1 MRDRNLLSYQQFNIQ
16 LEKYI
21 TSGLQ
26 EFGTGRNTFSQELSF
41 EFRPGGLHPGPKI
54 VYPKDFRLL
63 RVLCIVQW
71 YFPESL
77 HFLTVVSLEEEE
89 FSWLNFKQQ
98 VEIQI
103 YLSSKENMEKYLYL
117 TDRYSG
123 NEIFG
128 NILKN
133 DLQDLSKKF
142 RVSKEFYPRPR
153 KKVFRRGPKDKG
165 SRRVTSLGPIYE
177 DDVRR
182 DVFLALEDEEFQRK
196 KRHRQSTINRILRI
210 IANLSDL

>member
-16 LEKYI
+16 LERNI

-26 EFGTGRNTFSQELSF
+26 VFGTRRNTFSQELSF
-41 EFRPGGLHPGPKI
+41 EFRPGKLHPGPKI
-54 VYPKDFRLL
+54 KFPKDFRLL
-63 RVLCIVQW
+63 RTLSIVQW
-71 YFPESL
+71 FFPENL
-77 HFLTVVSLEEEE
+77 HFLTKLALEEED

-98 VEIQI
+98 IEINI
-103 YLSSKENMEKYLYL
+103 YLSSKENMSKYLYF

-142 RVSKEFYPRPR
+142 LVLQEYYPRPR
-153 KKVFRRGPKDKG
+153 RKVYRRGPKDKG
-165 SRRVTSLGPIYE
+165 SRRVTSLGPTYE

-182 DVFLALEDEEFQRK
+182 DVFIQLEEEKYQRK
-196 KRHRQSTINRILRI
+196 RIYRQSTINRILKI
-210 IANLSDL
+210 IAELSIF